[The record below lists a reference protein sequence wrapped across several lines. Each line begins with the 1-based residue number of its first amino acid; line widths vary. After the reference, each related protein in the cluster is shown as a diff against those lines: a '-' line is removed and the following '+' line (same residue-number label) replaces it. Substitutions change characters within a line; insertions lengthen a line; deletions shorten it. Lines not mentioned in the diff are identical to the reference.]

1 MTQRLLKCFQFV
13 EPEASQL
20 AVILERLGSGQRQV
34 AASELPK
41 EMLVT
46 VLLKIS
52 SF

>member
-34 AASELPK
+34 AASEPPK

-52 SF
+52 SY